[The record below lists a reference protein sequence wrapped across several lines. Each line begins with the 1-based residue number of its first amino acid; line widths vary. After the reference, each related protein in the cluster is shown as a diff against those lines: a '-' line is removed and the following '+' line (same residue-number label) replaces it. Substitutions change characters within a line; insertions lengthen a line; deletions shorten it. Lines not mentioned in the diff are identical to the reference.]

1 MSPRQTTYICVP
13 LSTLFWIKP
22 SPCHQG
28 KQHLSRLHKHYSY
41 MVYQGFTDTV
51 LMASHCP
58 TVHKV
63 FYKWH
68 YPLLPIKQRKMG
80 KDSDIWV
87 LYRSSPPQINK
98 ENGSWTSIH
107 CRKAQWVWVHQRI
120 ALYKSYLLLLFPWK
134 FVLMVISVTQL

>member
-28 KQHLSRLHKHYSY
+28 KQQVSRLHKHYSY

-68 YPLLPIKQRKMG
+68 YPLLPIKQRKTG

-87 LYRSSPPQINK
+87 LYRSSPTQINK
-98 ENGSWTSIH
+98 ENDSWTSIH
-107 CRKAQWVWVHQRI
+107 CLGPPENSAIQKLSIIIIPLKVCFNGNKCYP
-120 ALYKSYLLLLFPWK
+120 ALEVLYL
-134 FVLMVISVTQL
+134 